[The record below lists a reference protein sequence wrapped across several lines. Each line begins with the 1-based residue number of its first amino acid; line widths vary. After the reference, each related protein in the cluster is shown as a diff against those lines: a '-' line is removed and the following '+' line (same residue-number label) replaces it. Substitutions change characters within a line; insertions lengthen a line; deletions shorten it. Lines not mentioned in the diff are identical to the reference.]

1 MAAQKPSGTQGVW
14 VTAHGSRARARAKDS
29 RGDMG
34 EVRAKPL
41 VLIVEDDPI
50 LTLDLIELLEEW
62 NYVVCGTAASA
73 AAAMQLAARHRPD
86 LALIDVGL
94 RGEMDG
100 VDLAVRLRRDFALPS
115 IIISGAISSELEERA
130 LPARPAG
137 FLSKPYMPSEL
148 EKILV
153 DARQSL
159 AAAR

>member
-1 MAAQKPSGTQGVW
+1 
-14 VTAHGSRARARAKDS
+14 
-29 RGDMG
+29 MG

-50 LTLDLIELLEEW
+50 LTLDLTELLEEW
-62 NYVVCGTAASA
+62 NYDVCGTATNA

-100 VDLAVRLRRDFALPS
+100 IDLAVRLRRDFALPS

-137 FLSKPYMPSEL
+137 FLSKPYMPSQL